1 MSSSVLPWEEK
12 RQGPSNISQSG
23 HFSSS
28 IDWRSSDRLWW
39 DKHCKVCQLWPA
51 SKTVKYRWT
60 STLESKRDLVWWEGT
75 QQWVCTIKKK
85 RCLYRTCWFA
95 IKEWQDQSS
104 KPKDGILSLSNW
116 SMIDVEA
123 RARADWTK
131 VQKFCTIV
139 LKSLASSKRE
149 QQCWSRRPFQGVCK
163 QV

>member
-12 RQGPSNISQSG
+12 RQGSSNISQSG

-51 SKTVKYRWT
+51 SKTVKYKVDIDIGKQTWPDVMRRY
-60 STLESKRDLVWWEGT
+60 STVSLYNL
-75 QQWVCTIKKK
+75 KKK
-85 RCLYRTCWFA
+85 QCLYRTCWFA
-95 IKEWQDQSS
+95 VKEWQDQSS

-116 SMIDVEA
+116 SVIDIET

-139 LKSLASSKRE
+139 LKSLASSAVLVQE
-149 QQCWSRRPFQGVCK
+149 AFSRGLQTSAT
-163 QV
+163 